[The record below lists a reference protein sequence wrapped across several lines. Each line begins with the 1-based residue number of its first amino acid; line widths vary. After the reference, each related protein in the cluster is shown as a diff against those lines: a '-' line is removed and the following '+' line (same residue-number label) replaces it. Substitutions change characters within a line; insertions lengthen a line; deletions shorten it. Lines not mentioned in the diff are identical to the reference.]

1 MERSTKRAWMAAIV
15 LMVGL
20 GARRAGTRIPPGRCR
35 ETGLVRLARRD
46 RSERDD
52 IQRPGANR
60 DRGAARHARA
70 VAECDRP
77 KIESAQVLQE
87 GNRLEATAIAVGE
100 DHLRIEPKGGA
111 DSRRDALS

>member
-1 MERSTKRAWMAAIV
+1 
-15 LMVGL
+15 
-20 GARRAGTRIPPGRCR
+20 
-35 ETGLVRLARRD
+35 
-46 RSERDD
+46 
-52 IQRPGANR
+52 
-60 DRGAARHARA
+60 